1 MTMDVLGPISLALLS
16 GVVVTLEVSIG
27 ALVVAVLWGG
37 LLASLRFLHPSKGL
51 NAAITAYVEFFRNIP
66 TLTHLFIIYFGLA
79 YAGITLP
86 SLVAAILG
94 LGLIGGAV
102 MSEVFRAG
110 FQSVPR
116 GQMEAALSSGLPP
129 HLAFRLV
136 IFPQALRIAL
146 PPMGNYAVGLIKD
159 TSLVAAISAPE
170 IMFNARQIVNVSF
183 ETGFVYSMAALIYL
197 VLTIAMSGL
206 FTWLE
211 RKAAY

>member
-1 MTMDVLGPISLALLS
+1 MTMDVLGPIALALLS
-16 GVVVTLEVSIG
+16 GVAVTLEVSIG
-27 ALVVAVLWGG
+27 ALIVAVLWGG
-37 LLASLRFLHPSKGL
+37 LLASLRFLYPSRGL
-51 NAAITAYVEFFRNIP
+51 EVAITTYVEFFRNIP

-110 FQSVPR
+110 FQSVPK

-129 HLAFRLV
+129 RLAFRLV
-136 IFPQALRIAL
+136 IFPQGLRIAL

-183 ETGFVYSMAALIYL
+183 ETGLVYGMAALIYL
-197 VLTIAMSGL
+197 VLTVGMSGL
-206 FTWLE
+206 FAWFE